1 MLEIWVFLNHDY
13 FVFVVLGPTQ
23 GSYTNVLLPSCIFNP
38 DHFIIDTFFFP
49 ENLVLCSRW
58 LASNRFLITIYQLD
72 EGTNECIY
80 EWTEV
85 FPLYNTISIGYQD
98 HKSRRAEIIAVSA
111 GNEHIRRAGGFITTL
126 QGSLS
131 LTLPV

>member
-1 MLEIWVFLNHDY
+1 MIILFLWCWDPPRACTPMFY
-13 FVFVVLGPTQ
+13 YPAASLTQ
-23 GSYTNVLLPSCIFNP
+23 IVSSLIL
-38 DHFIIDTFFFP
+38 FFFP

-85 FPLYNTISIGYQD
+85 FPLYNTTSIGYQD